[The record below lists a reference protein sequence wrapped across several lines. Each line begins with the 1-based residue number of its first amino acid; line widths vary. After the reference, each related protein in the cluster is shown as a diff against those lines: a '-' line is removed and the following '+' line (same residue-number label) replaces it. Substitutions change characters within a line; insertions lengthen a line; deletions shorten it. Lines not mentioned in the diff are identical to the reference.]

1 MTDRCQTQEFQMA
14 AAQAHQPMA
23 QYPISDNLVLAGQP
37 GPADWAKLAQQGFT
51 TVLNIR
57 QDADRA
63 AEQAQLAQAAGLRY
77 IHLPLPAYELEP
89 EHVAEFDRIINQPDN
104 GKILFHCRSASRT
117 GLVWMLK
124 RTTRDG
130 LTSEQAET
138 ELRAAGYGDD
148 NIDTFL
154 FCTEDYFER
163 TITPSFELHSSPVG

>member
-1 MTDRCQTQEFQMA
+1 MTERCQNQEFQMA
-14 AAQAHQPMA
+14 AAQAHRPMA
-23 QYPISDNLVLAGQP
+23 EYPISDTLVLAGQP
-37 GPADWAKLAQQGFT
+37 GPTDWAKLAQRGFT

-57 QDADRA
+57 QDPARA
-63 AEQAQLAQAAGLRY
+63 AEQAQLAQAAGLRH

-89 EHVAEFDRIINQPDN
+89 EHIAEFDRVISQPDN

-130 LTSEQAET
+130 WTAEQAEA

-154 FCTEDYFER
+154 FCAEDYFER
-163 TITPSFELHSSPVG
+163 TITPSFELHPSPAG